1 MVNAAT
7 LVVNAYQSGNEE
19 GLYANKIDP
28 NTLKT
33 IITAMCV
40 PRIVIVEAPI
50 LPIMVLRI
58 FIVLA
63 NIISEIDATIAL
75 M

>member
-1 MVNAAT
+1 MAAGNLLDKKPWIIYPIDNAAT

-40 PRIVIVEAPI
+40 RE
-50 LPIMVLRI
+50 LL
-58 FIVLA
+58 
-63 NIISEIDATIAL
+63 
-75 M
+75 